1 MGMSRTSRSPLPCF
15 PCFPV
20 PSLSEKWPPFP
31 STTIRAS
38 RRCCERG
45 RAREGERAGQ
55 RLLVHTHI
63 FSQMNLPLLLLLYR
77 SLLLSVASHSLDPPP
92 NCQTTY
98 TEWMDLVR
106 YREERKGRELVRITT
121 VPNSL
126 PFRREIS
133 FFLGRRQYGLS
144 LFTTVTS
151 CRIFRRHLET
161 HPDLSCLHEQ

>member
-1 MGMSRTSRSPLPCF
+1 MHASLALMKKCPCF
-15 PCFPV
+15 PCLPV

-38 RRCCERG
+38 RRCCELG
-45 RAREGERAGQ
+45 RAREGGRASGADAA
-55 RLLVHTHI
+55 RSHAYI
-63 FSQMNLPLLLLLYR
+63 FPDELAAAAAAVSVRP
-77 SLLLSVASHSLDPPP
+77 SLLPVCRFPLSRSSSGP

-121 VPNSL
+121 VPNSF

-144 LFTTVTS
+144 LFTAK
-151 CRIFRRHLET
+151 
-161 HPDLSCLHEQ
+161 